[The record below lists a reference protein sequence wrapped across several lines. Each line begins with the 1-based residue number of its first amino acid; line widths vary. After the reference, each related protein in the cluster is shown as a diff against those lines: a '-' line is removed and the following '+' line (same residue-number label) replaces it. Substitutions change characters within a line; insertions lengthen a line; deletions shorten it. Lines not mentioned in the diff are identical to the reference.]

1 MSPSTGSATPTLRW
15 AVLGPGNIARRF
27 ATQLPHSRYGT
38 LAGVGSSDAGR
49 ARKFADEFDL
59 GEDAVI
65 GSYDDVLAS
74 PDIDAVYVSTVHT
87 THARLT
93 IAALRAG
100 KQVLCEKPLT
110 PNNGQT
116 MAVVDAARDTGR
128 TLVEAYMYRF
138 HPQTREVLRLVA
150 EGAIGEIRH
159 VDASFA
165 FRSGRQEGRLFMPET
180 AGGGILDVGGY
191 PVSYARAIAG
201 AAAGKPFADPV
212 SITASGTIGETGVDE
227 WAVADLTFADGITAA
242 VRTGVRLQDTNAVAI
257 YGSAGKIELAD
268 PWTLSEDPVITITRV
283 GEDPEQ
289 RSFAGHFPYALEAD
303 GVAGCAGDEA
313 AAAVGPIEMSLDDT
327 LGNAK
332 VLDQWRS
339 AIGLQYPFE
348 ADDADIPTVDGEPLA
363 VRPSGRLHT
372 PPMKHGSIPGID
384 KRISRLVM
392 GCDNQPDL
400 PHASALFDHFFSLGG
415 NAFDTGYIYGGGRHE
430 KLLGQ
435 WMANRG
441 VRDDVVVIVKGAHTP
456 HCDPESITS
465 QLLESLERQQSDYAD
480 IYMMHRDNLD
490 IPVGEFVDVLD
501 EHYRAGRIKVFG
513 GSNWTRERFEE
524 ANAYA
529 AANGRQG
536 FSVLSNHFGLAE
548 AYDVPWAG
556 CKHVTDPASK
566 QWLTESKIPLLPWSS
581 QARGFFARP
590 ARPDDHRDPE
600 LVRCYYSDENF
611 ERLRRAEK
619 LGSELGVPATAIAL
633 AYVLGQPFPTFP
645 LFGPRSISE
654 TRSSL
659 QGLGVE
665 LSDEQL
671 AWLDLRK

>member
-1 MSPSTGSATPTLRW
+1 MSPSTDSARSLRW

-27 ATQLPHSRYGT
+27 AGQLPHSRYGT
-38 LAGVGSSDAGR
+38 LAGVGSSDADR
-49 ARKFADEFDL
+49 ARKFADEFGLD
-59 GEDAVI
+59 DNAVI

-74 PDIDAVYVSTVHT
+74 PEIDAVYVSTVHT

-100 KQVLCEKPLT
+100 KQVLCEKPLA
-110 PNNGQT
+110 PNNGQV
-116 MAVVDAARDTGR
+116 MAVVDAARDTGQV
-128 TLVEAYMYRF
+128 LVEAYMYRF

-159 VDASFA
+159 IDATFA
-165 FRSGRQEGRLFMPET
+165 FRAGRQEGRLFTPET

-201 AAAGKPFADPV
+201 AALGKRVAEPV
-212 SITASGTIGETGVDE
+212 SFTASGSIGSTGVDE
-227 WAVADLTFADGITAA
+227 WAVADLGFAGGITAV
-242 VRTGVRLQDTNAVAI
+242 VRTGVRLQDTNTVSI
-257 YGSAGKIELAD
+257 YGSAGKIEIAD
-268 PWTLSEDPVITITRV
+268 PWTLSEDPVITVTKI
-283 GEDPEQ
+283 GEDPVQ
-289 RSFAGHFPYALEAD
+289 QSFAGSFPYALEAD
-303 GVAGCAGDEA
+303 GVAESVGDQA
-313 AAAVGPIEMSLDDT
+313 ATGPIEMSLDDT

-332 VLDQWRS
+332 VLDQWRA

-348 ADDADIPTVDGEPLA
+348 GDTADIPTVDGEPLD
-363 VRPSGRLHT
+363 VRPSERLHT
-372 PPMKHGSIPGID
+372 PPMKYGTIPGID
-384 KRISRLVM
+384 KQISRLVM

-400 PHASALFDHFFSLGG
+400 AHASAMFDHFFSLGG

-456 HCDPESITS
+456 HCDPESLTS

-529 AANGRQG
+529 EANGRQG

-548 AYDVPWAG
+548 AYDVPWDG

-590 ARPDDHRDPE
+590 ARPDDRSDPE
-600 LVRCYYSDENF
+600 LVRCYYSDDNF

-619 LGSELGVPATAIAL
+619 LGAELGVPATAIAL

-645 LFGPRSISE
+645 LFGPRSITE

-659 QGLGVE
+659 QGVGVE
-665 LSDEQL
+665 LSEEQL